1 MMGVQLVDFTKVQTV
16 WQLIEQVKNSINQS
30 MPYTDI
36 PIDLIEEGLKGVEHE
51 TEGHMF
57 EVFIQLHA
65 KNKLHG
71 ELPLTE
77 RHAIRF
83 QQVDPD
89 KSEPGLGLQFE
100 ILEERVDQEQTLRV
114 MMSYMSKHYS
124 PAQVSLLTKV
134 TSGMFE
140 QFALPTLK
148 KQVRP
153 LEDEACRSPS
163 MG

>member
-1 MMGVQLVDFTKVQTV
+1 M
-16 WQLIEQVKNSINQS
+16 
-30 MPYTDI
+30 
-36 PIDLIEEGLKGVEHE
+36 
-51 TEGHMF
+51 TEG
-57 EVFIQLHA
+57 
-65 KNKLHG
+65 
-71 ELPLTE
+71 
-77 RHAIRF
+77 HAIRF

-89 KSEPGLGLQFE
+89 KSESGLGLQFE
-100 ILEERVDQEQTLRV
+100 ILEERIEQEQTLRV

-140 QFALPTLK
+140 RFADGIAQDIALPTLK
-148 KQVRP
+148 KQVRQ

>member
-1 MMGVQLVDFTKVQTV
+1 M
-16 WQLIEQVKNSINQS
+16 
-30 MPYTDI
+30 
-36 PIDLIEEGLKGVEHE
+36 
-51 TEGHMF
+51 TEG
-57 EVFIQLHA
+57 
-65 KNKLHG
+65 
-71 ELPLTE
+71 
-77 RHAIRF
+77 HAIRF

-89 KSEPGLGLQFE
+89 KSESGLGLQFE

-124 PAQVSLLTKV
+124 PAQVFLLTKV

-148 KQVRP
+148 KQVRQ